1 MRTNALID
9 TPFLMKTAETIR
21 LGTGIPQIFNDEVVV
36 PAFLNRGVSLEDAR
50 DYSVVGCVELSIP
63 GRTYGLHDI
72 AMFNLLKVMEICL
85 HENEGNA
92 ALTYEGLLEQI
103 RAKISHYITLMVEG
117 SNICDIGHRDWAPVP
132 LLSSFISDC
141 LEKGRDITDGG
152 ARYNFSGVQG
162 IGIANLSDS
171 LHALKGMI
179 FDQQRLS
186 FDELLSVLKANFA
199 TPEGEKV
206 RARLINR
213 FEKYGNDIDEVDNI
227 SAELLRHYC
236 KKWKNAEPAR
246 RLLHAGIVYRFCSR
260 PVGIGGWRDARRSF
274 CR

>member
-1 MRTNALID
+1 M
-9 TPFLMKTAETIR
+9 
-21 LGTGIPQIFNDEVVV
+21 

-141 LEKGRDITDGG
+141 LEKVAILPMAARVITLRRTGDRYRQPERFSPCVERDD
-152 ARYNFSGVQG
+152 
-162 IGIANLSDS
+162 
-171 LHALKGMI
+171 

-199 TPEGEKV
+199 TPEGEK
-206 RARLINR
+206 
-213 FEKYGNDIDEVDNI
+213 
-227 SAELLRHYC
+227 SAL
-236 KKWKNAEPAR
+236 A
-246 RLLHAGIVYRFCSR
+246 
-260 PVGIGGWRDARRSF
+260 
-274 CR
+274 

>member
-1 MRTNALID
+1 M
-9 TPFLMKTAETIR
+9 
-21 LGTGIPQIFNDEVVV
+21 

-132 LLSSFISDC
+132 LLVFISDC
-141 LEKGRDITDGG
+141 LEKVAILPMAARVITSPAYRD
-152 ARYNFSGVQG
+152 RYRQPERFSPCVER
-162 IGIANLSDS
+162 DD
-171 LHALKGMI
+171 

-199 TPEGEKV
+199 TPEGEK
-206 RARLINR
+206 
-213 FEKYGNDIDEVDNI
+213 
-227 SAELLRHYC
+227 SAL
-236 KKWKNAEPAR
+236 A
-246 RLLHAGIVYRFCSR
+246 
-260 PVGIGGWRDARRSF
+260 
-274 CR
+274 

>member
-1 MRTNALID
+1 MQLPQPNLGVRTNALID
-9 TPFLMKTAETIR
+9 TPFLLKTAETIR

-50 DYSVVGCVELSIP
+50 DYAVVGCVELSIP

-72 AMFNLLKVMEICL
+72 AMFNLLKVMEISL
-85 HENEGNA
+85 YENEGNDT
-92 ALTYEGLLEQI
+92 LTYEALLAHI

-141 LEKGRDITDGG
+141 PEKGRDITDGG

-171 LHALKGMI
+171 LHALNGLV

-186 FDELLSVLKANFA
+186 FDALLSILKNNFA
-199 TPEGEKV
+199 TPEGEKI
-206 RARLINR
+206 RASLSTASKIWQ
-213 FEKYGNDIDEVDNI
+213 
-227 SAELLRHYC
+227 RH
-236 KKWKNAEPAR
+236 
-246 RLLHAGIVYRFCSR
+246 
-260 PVGIGGWRDARRSF
+260 
-274 CR
+274 

>member
-1 MRTNALID
+1 MNVLSFLCLDAYQSVQLPQPNLGVRTNALID

-21 LGTGIPQIFNDEVVV
+21 LGTGIPQIFNDDVVV

-85 HENEGNA
+85 YENEGNA

-171 LHALKGMI
+171 LHALKGMV
-179 FDQQRLS
+179 FEQQRLS
-186 FDELLSVLKANFA
+186 FDELLSVLKPTLQRQKA
-199 TPEGEKV
+199 
-206 RARLINR
+206 
-213 FEKYGNDIDEVDNI
+213 
-227 SAELLRHYC
+227 
-236 KKWKNAEPAR
+236 KKSVLA
-246 RLLHAGIVYRFCSR
+246 
-260 PVGIGGWRDARRSF
+260 
-274 CR
+274 